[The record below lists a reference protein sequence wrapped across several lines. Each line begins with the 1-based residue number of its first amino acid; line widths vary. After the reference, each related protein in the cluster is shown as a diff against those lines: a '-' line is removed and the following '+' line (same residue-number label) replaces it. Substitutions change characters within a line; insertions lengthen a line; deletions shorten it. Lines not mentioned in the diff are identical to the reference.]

1 MNKISVSGLTEGKT
15 NPQELVMICLT
26 SAEKFRTRVVPQV
39 NRLIDDYKN
48 TTARENGAKMF

>member
-1 MNKISVSGLTEGKT
+1 VSSILDGKT